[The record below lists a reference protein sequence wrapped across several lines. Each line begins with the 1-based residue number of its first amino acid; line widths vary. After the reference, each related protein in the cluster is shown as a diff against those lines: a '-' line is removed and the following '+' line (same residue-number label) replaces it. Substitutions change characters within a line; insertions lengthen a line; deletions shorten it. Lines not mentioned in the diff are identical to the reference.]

1 MRKIVLVCA
10 QGMSTG
16 MLVNKMREAAEKQG
30 YECTIS
36 AYAVSQAQREAAD
49 ADVVLVGPQVR
60 YELDN
65 VKKMLPDKPVDVIS
79 MTDYG
84 RLNGENVLNFAKKM
98 IGD

>member
-16 MLVNKMREAAEKQG
+16 MLMNKMKEAAKKTD
-30 YECTIS
+30 YECTIE
-36 AYAVSQAQREAAD
+36 AYAVSQAKTKAED
-49 ADVVLVGPQVR
+49 ADVILVGPQVR

-65 VKKMLPDKPVDVIS
+65 VKNMFPNKPVEVIN
-79 MTDYG
+79 MADYG
-84 RLNGENVLNFAKKM
+84 RLNGAGVLATAKKL